1 MPLSVI
7 PTKLHAPRHT
17 AALQRDRFTH
27 KVSLL
32 QKRLTLVSAPA
43 GFGKTTLASQ
53 MIEGCS
59 QPVAW
64 LSLDAND
71 AEPLKFLA
79 GIVAALNKALPASV
93 NATAAILASG
103 QPTLESVL
111 TALLQELTTPPDGT
125 CSTDVVIVLD
135 DYCNPPLIRTTHY

>member
-17 AALQRDRFTH
+17 VALQRDRFTH

-79 GIVAALNKALPASV
+79 GIVAALNKALPEELLSRLQASYDK
-93 NATAAILASG
+93 LSKQG
-103 QPTLESVL
+103 LLE
-111 TALLQELTTPPDGT
+111 TYIEQYKA
-125 CSTDVVIVLD
+125 
-135 DYCNPPLIRTTHY
+135 N